1 MSTFGEEEDKA
12 IAAQFD
18 GEELVKDIGGL
29 AGKGSITKDIKHAN
43 PKWVLDKSSKWGK
56 STYQTEEPEEEEE
69 EPEAEAKTN
78 LKVEVAAKQKQE
90 LAQENQWIANLWCY

>member
-1 MSTFGEEEDKA
+1 MSTFGDEEDKA

-43 PKWVLDKSSKWGK
+43 PKWVMDKSSKWGK
-56 STYQTEEPEEEEE
+56 STYQTEDTEEEVEE
-69 EPEAEAKTN
+69 AEPEAAAKTTV
-78 LKVEVAAKQKQE
+78 KEEVAVKEKQE
-90 LAQENQWIANLWCY
+90 LAQENQWIASL